1 MEKTVENEAVV
12 GLQSETT
19 GGREARRGGPISMLS
34 AALHYLTHPLAR
46 GKTAVEVRSEIER
59 ARRPDRGLG
68 TSHSPMDAGITGGF
82 SLLMDNPNA
91 RKRR

>member
-12 GLQSETT
+12 GLQPGTT
-19 GGREARRGGPISMLS
+19 GGHGARRGGPISVLS
-34 AALHYLTHPLAR
+34 AALLYLTHPLVR

-59 ARRPDRGLG
+59 TRRPDRGLG
-68 TSHSPMDAGITGGF
+68 ASRSPMDAGITGGF

-91 RKRR
+91 RNRR

>member
-12 GLQSETT
+12 GLQPETA
-19 GGREARRGGPISMLS
+19 GGYAATRSGPISVLS
-34 AALHYLTHPLAR
+34 AALHYLTHPITR
-46 GKTAVEVRSEIER
+46 GKTAVEVRSETER
-59 ARRPDRGLG
+59 TRSPERGLG
-68 TSHSPMDAGITGGF
+68 ASRSPMDAGITGGF